1 MRHGHHMCL
10 QKAVG
15 IGYCSCYR
23 RRTEVALAT
32 MGRKRGCRGGK
43 KVAKK
48 PAYVLAL
55 LCCLVGCAV
64 GLMSVSCAVCCV
76 LCVPAFRRVRTVVPQ
91 LRLTGVLGSVA
102 IFFFF
107 FFFPLPFCSN
117 TALPCASTPD
127 GSGVAGL
134 SLRLRAIV
142 VLVCV
147 VCCDED
153 PDVVVRCWAHHRSE
167 TPTEPEHSTERG
179 AECNRHRPFQR
190 HIP

>member
-1 MRHGHHMCL
+1 MCL

-76 LCVPAFRRVRTVVPQ
+76 LCVPVRRQHAALDFDRGAVRLAALVRTPRCHARRHQMVVVSP
-91 LRLTGVLGSVA
+91 G
-102 IFFFF
+102 
-107 FFFPLPFCSN
+107 C
-117 TALPCASTPD
+117 PCA
-127 GSGVAGL
+127 
-134 SLRLRAIV
+134 
-142 VLVCV
+142 C
-147 VCCDED
+147 
-153 PDVVVRCWAHHRSE
+153 
-167 TPTEPEHSTERG
+167 EP
-179 AECNRHRPFQR
+179 
-190 HIP
+190 

>member
-1 MRHGHHMCL
+1 MCL

-76 LCVPAFRRVRTVVPQ
+76 LCVPVR
-91 LRLTGVLGSVA
+91 LL
-102 IFFFF
+102 F
-107 FFFPLPFCSN
+107 
-117 TALPCASTPD
+117 
-127 GSGVAGL
+127 SGA
-134 SLRLRAIV
+134 
-142 VLVCV
+142 
-147 VCCDED
+147 
-153 PDVVVRCWAHHRSE
+153 PHAH
-167 TPTEPEHSTERG
+167 ERYG
-179 AECNRHRPFQR
+179 QAAVY
-190 HIP
+190 

>member
-1 MRHGHHMCL
+1 MCL

-76 LCVPAFRRVRTVVPQ
+76 LCVPVRHQHAALDFDRGAVRLAALGACVCVCMCMCGWVRRVVVQ
-91 LRLTGVLGSVA
+91 RFLRLFV
-102 IFFFF
+102 
-107 FFFPLPFCSN
+107 
-117 TALPCASTPD
+117 
-127 GSGVAGL
+127 
-134 SLRLRAIV
+134 
-142 VLVCV
+142 
-147 VCCDED
+147 
-153 PDVVVRCWAHHRSE
+153 
-167 TPTEPEHSTERG
+167 
-179 AECNRHRPFQR
+179 
-190 HIP
+190 